1 MILIC
6 TALFEC
12 LKHSFLHFLALF
24 SMIFF
29 FTYTIIFLNNIR
41 STLYINQIK
50 ALNISESTSIT
61 ANHIHMCYS
70 DVKSSTKQRKKD
82 IKGLTINKK
91 EYKISLYTDDTSLV
105 NIGLSEFL
113 I

>member
-1 MILIC
+1 M
-6 TALFEC
+6 FET
-12 LKHSFLHFLALF
+12 FIFAF
-24 SMIFF
+24 SCIVFYDIFF
-29 FTYTIIFLNNIR
+29 FTYTIIFLNNNIR

-50 ALNISESTSIT
+50 ALNLSESTSIT

-70 DVKSSTKQRKKD
+70 DVKSSTKQRNKD

-113 I
+113 N